1 MTKVINLDQLET
13 RKDKAV
19 ILKGKEHVMK
29 TLTVKDY
36 ILQLKTQQE
45 IEKLSVKAA
54 SVEADVDT
62 ADKLIELTVDAL
74 SQLFPS
80 IDRDDLLA
88 LNMTQLNALRGL
100 ADSYTE
106 EEAPEPEATGELT
119 GKE

>member
-13 RKDKAV
+13 KKDKAV
-19 ILKGKEHVMK
+19 ILKGVEHIMK

-45 IEKLSVKAA
+45 IEKLSTAEEQT
-54 SVEADVDT
+54 VET

-74 SQLFPS
+74 SQMFPT
-80 IDRDDLLA
+80 IAREDLLS
-88 LNMTQLNALRGL
+88 LNMDQLNAMRAL
-100 ADSYTE
+100 AEGYAE
-106 EEAPEPEATGELT
+106 EEAPEAEPTGELA